1 MPEEQMIRHSK
12 KIHYYIIASQI
23 GSFFYFPSMKVR
35 SKISFN
41 LFFFLLLLFACKGV
55 TAQNGYTN
63 SVNPFVGTGGHGH
76 TYPGATLPHG
86 MVQLSPDT
94 RLTGWDGCSGYH
106 HSDSFIYGFTHTHLS
121 GTGCSD
127 YGDILLMPGS
137 GTPSPINT
145 EYGSSFSHKFESA
158 NPGYY
163 NVKLLKNNIYVELT
177 ATERVGY
184 HHYTYT
190 SKKEPFVI
198 LDLEHRDEVLE
209 SSLRIEDSFTVSG
222 LRRSKAWATNQY
234 VYFVM
239 KFSSPVVQHGIWQN
253 DYEIEKKIDRA
264 SGKKLKAYFYFSKS
278 MGHDLYVKVAISP
291 VSVDGAKRNLEAE
304 TNNKTFSEIRN
315 DANRKWEKELSKIDI
330 KTYDTEKM
338 KVFYTA
344 LYHTAIVPNINMD
357 VDGQYRGLDNKI
369 HKAEDF
375 TYYSVFSLWDT
386 YRATHP
392 LYTIIDRKRTLDYIK
407 TFLVQYQQGGQLPI
421 WELSSCETDCMIG
434 NHSISVILDA
444 YQKGIRDFDVSLAW
458 KAMMS
463 AAAWD
468 HEGMRAHVE
477 KGLIA
482 VEDEHESVSKSL
494 EYAYNDYC
502 IGEFARLSGISA
514 DWKTYLI
521 RAQQYK
527 NLYDA
532 ETGFMRPR
540 QNGGWIKPFD
550 PREVNNHFTEANSW
564 QYSFYF
570 PQDMEGYIFMIGGK
584 KNLEKKLDELFKAPS
599 KTTGRDQSDI
609 TGLIGQYAHGNEPS
623 HHIAYLYNYTDHP
636 GKTQSTVHRIMND
649 FYKNSPDGL
658 IGNEDCGQMSAWY
671 VMSALGFYPV
681 TPGNGKYLLGSPQF
695 PLSEIHLE
703 NGKSFVINAPQAS
716 QKNPYIRQIQLS
728 TSNAMRPVNWNKPF
742 LFHDDI
748 ASGGLISFFMD
759 AKSKTYFSTTAFDSS
774 LSTLSRP
781 LVVNPVIEAPER
793 TFRDK
798 MKVTL
803 STPLQKFK
811 IWFSINDSLSNQNM
825 NLYNG
830 PIEIKQTTAIRAY
843 AEDEQGNKS
852 FVTTSEFVKRD
863 NDWGIQLKTAYEP
876 QYAAGGPDGLIDGL
890 RGTENWRM
898 GNWQGFQ
905 GQDVV
910 AVIDM
915 KKMQMIKQVKMR
927 CLQDSRSWI
936 IFPSYFTVEL
946 SDDGQQFRE
955 VFTWKQTEPM
965 NDERVRIQQMQA
977 DFEIQ
982 TVRYIR
988 IIAKQFG
995 VMPDWH
1001 EGAGGL
1007 SHIFTDEIEVE

>member
-1 MPEEQMIRHSK
+1 MK
-12 KIHYYIIASQI
+12 KYE
-23 GSFFYFPSMKVR
+23 P
-35 SKISFN
+35 SKIS
-41 LFFFLLLLFACKGV
+41 LFILLTVLALFLGFCAK
-55 TAQNGYTN
+55 AQYT
-63 SVNPFVGTGGHGH
+63 SYVNPFIGTGGHGH

-106 HSDSFIYGFTHTHLS
+106 YSDTFIYGFTHTHLS

-145 EYGSSFSHKFESA
+145 EYGSSFSHKYESA
-158 NPGYY
+158 NPGFY
-163 NVKLLKNNIYVELT
+163 NVKLNKNNIYVQLT

-184 HHYTYT
+184 HHYIYT
-190 SKKEPFVI
+190 SKKQPFVV

-222 LRRSKAWATNQY
+222 LRRSKAWANNQY

-239 KFSSPVVQHGIWQN
+239 KFSSPIVQHGIWQN
-253 DYEIEKKIDRA
+253 DYEIEKQIDKA

-291 VSVDGAKRNLEAE
+291 VSVDGAKRNMEAE
-304 TNNKTFSEIRN
+304 IGNQNFYQIRN
-315 DANRKWEKELSKIDI
+315 EANRKWEKELSKIEV
-330 KTYDTEKM
+330 KTYDTEKL

-357 VDGQYRGLDNKI
+357 VDGQYRGMDDKI

-392 LYTIIDRKRTLDYIK
+392 LYTIIDRQRTSDYIK
-407 TFLVQYQQGGQLPI
+407 TFLTHYQQGGQLPI

-434 NHSISVILDA
+434 NHSIPVILDA
-444 YQKGIRDFDVSLAW
+444 YQKGITDFDVSLAW

-463 AAAWD
+463 AVAWD
-468 HEGMRAHVE
+468 HEGMKAHVE
-477 KGLIA
+477 KGVIG
-482 VEDEHESVSKSL
+482 VEDDHESVSKCL

-502 IGEFARLSGISA
+502 IGEFARLSGISN
-514 DWKTYLI
+514 DWKKYYL

-540 QNGGWIKPFD
+540 QNGGWINPFD

-570 PQDMEGYIFMIGGK
+570 PQDMEGYIEMIGGK
-584 KNLEKKLDELFKAPS
+584 KKLEKKLDALFKAPS

-636 GKTQSTVHRIMND
+636 EKTQSTVHRIMND

-681 TPGNGKYLLGSPQF
+681 TPGSGKYLLGSPQF
-695 PLSEIHLE
+695 PLAEIHLE
-703 NGKSFVINAPQAS
+703 NGKSFVINAPEAS
-716 QKNPYIRQIQLS
+716 TKNPYIRQIQLS
-728 TSNAMRPVNWNKPF
+728 TSNAMRPVSWNNPF

-748 ASGGLISFFMD
+748 ASGGLVSFFMH
-759 AKSKTYFSTTAFDSS
+759 KNPSPYFSTLPFDSS
-774 LSTLSRP
+774 LSEMSGKK
-781 LVVNPVIEAPER
+781 LVVNPVIQASER
-793 TFRDK
+793 TFSEK
-798 MKVTL
+798 MKVTI
-803 STPLQKFK
+803 SSPLQKVK
-811 IWFSINDSLSNQNM
+811 IWYTTDEQEPNEKM
-825 NLYNG
+825 NLYSG
-830 PIEIKQTTAIRAY
+830 PIEISKTTTIKAVAIN
-843 AEDEQGNKS
+843 DLGQKS
-852 FVTTSEFVKRD
+852 FVTTSSFVKRE
-863 NDWGIQLKTAYEP
+863 NDWAIQLNSKYES
-876 QYAAGGPDGLIDGL
+876 QYAAGGAEGLIDGL

-898 GNWQGFQ
+898 GNWQGYQLQPFE
-905 GQDVV
+905 
-910 AVIDM
+910 AVIDLKATKDCRKVEIGFLQDTRAWIVM
-915 KKMQMIKQVKMR
+915 PKSLKIELSIDGQSFKEVYNQGPFLPIEDLTTQVKK
-927 CLQDSRSWI
+927 LEAL
-936 IFPSYFTVEL
+936 FEK
-946 SDDGQQFRE
+946 QQ
-955 VFTWKQTEPM
+955 
-965 NDERVRIQQMQA
+965 A
-977 DFEIQ
+977 
-982 TVRYIR
+982 RYIK
-988 IIAKQFG
+988 IKAEQFG
-995 VMPDWH
+995 KLPNWH
-1001 EGAGGL
+1001 EGAGGDT
-1007 SHIFTDEIEVE
+1007 HIFVDEIEVE